1 MLNREF
7 LARAGLPSNEFIHW
21 VNAERGEL
29 TDFEAKL
36 FEQARAA
43 ELITGG
49 DNAIYDAE
57 ELRQLIDI
65 GVMAE
70 DFGLSTKAEFKR
82 AAEIE
87 EAAGRVVNPY
97 GSLYGID
104 TIEEARDAL
113 RAAANRA
120 RSRERQNELDAL
132 AETLED
138 VLIPLRAMEKAL
150 NS

>member
-7 LARAGLPSNEFIHW
+7 LARAAMPSDEFIHW
-21 VNAERGEL
+21 VNAERDQL
-29 TDFEAKL
+29 TGFEAKL

-43 ELITGG
+43 EVITGG
-49 DNAIYDAE
+49 DNAIYEAE

-87 EAAGRVVNPY
+87 ETAGCVINPY
-97 GSLYGID
+97 SSLNGID
-104 TIEEARDAL
+104 AIEEARDAL

-120 RSRERQNELDAL
+120 RSRERQYKLDAL
-132 AETLED
+132 AESLED
-138 VLIPLRAMEKAL
+138 VLIHLRALEKAL
-150 NS
+150 TS

>member
-7 LARAGLPSNEFIHW
+7 LARAGLPPDEFIHW
-21 VNAERGEL
+21 VNAERDQL

-43 ELITGG
+43 EVITEG

-87 EAAGRVVNPY
+87 VAAGCVINPY
-97 GSLYGID
+97 SSLNGID
-104 TIEEARDAL
+104 AIEEAKDAL

-120 RSRERQNELDAL
+120 RSRERQYKLDAL
-132 AETLED
+132 AESLED
-138 VLIPLRAMEKAL
+138 VLIHLRALEKAL